1 MIRCAVVDDFVGI
14 VFLIRAIRATP
25 RAMARAGME
34 SSRVAET
41 HELALRRAGDEEE
54 CGKKREEGLVQEG
67 VFHFILESMDSER
80 GRVSR

>member
-1 MIRCAVVDDFVGI
+1 LWCAG
-14 VFLIRAIRATP
+14 
-25 RAMARAGME
+25 G
-34 SSRVAET
+34 
-41 HELALRRAGDEEE
+41 EEE

>member
-14 VFLIRAIRATP
+14 IFLIGAVGAAP

-34 SSRVAET
+34 SSRVAEA
-41 HELALRRAGDEEE
+41 HELALRRTRSEED
-54 CGKKREEGLVQEG
+54 CGKKREEALVQEG
-67 VFHFILESMDSER
+67 VFHFIPESMDSEH